1 MLLLALGMWQQS
13 AIAQTQL
20 KIGFVNA
27 AKILDQSPQAE
38 QARKRLEQEFA
49 PRDKALVDAQRSLRS
64 IEDKLVKDGAVMSE
78 AERRLAAELQE
89 AQKRFDTGGARV
101 MAATPG
107 GRRRVPEA
115 IARHFG
121 VAEKSVVELRAK
133 RMTYGE
139 VSVALSLSRQWTAR
153 DRTLTARQSLDRIV
167 ALRKTHEWVAVA
179 RQLNLRLEDVIGD
192 LKTAE
197 KQLAKL
203 DPVTAARVERQEP
216 KGTRLP
222 R

>member
-1 MLLLALGMWQQS
+1 MK
-13 AIAQTQL
+13 T
-20 KIGFVNA
+20 
-27 AKILDQSPQAE
+27 
-38 QARKRLEQEFA
+38 
-49 PRDKALVDAQRSLRS
+49 RDSIRRWSLT
-64 IEDKLVKDGAVMSE
+64 LGAVVLGVIAVATATSAEPAKPRASRTVAPAARPLSE